1 MEGEAS
7 AVNLTARPEIIT
19 SKPAF
24 LVYLEKIGPF
34 LKTAPVAWKEFWS
47 IGGGRLDPSQIAA
60 MAGLS
65 RIDHNKTGDDAFIY
79 QAGVTLKSK
88 PAQIPPGLQSREL
101 ESDKYALFL
110 LTGSYAQ
117 LPAAYPKAFSILKDA
132 GLEIRDDFCVER
144 YLNTP
149 QDTPEDRL
157 ETEILIPL
165 A

>member
-1 MEGEAS
+1 VEGTAS
-7 AVNLTARPEIIT
+7 VMNLTASPEIIMST
-19 SKPAF
+19 PAF

-34 LKTAPVAWKEFWS
+34 SKTAPLAWKEFWALA
-47 IGGGRLDPSQIAA
+47 GGQFDQTQITG

-65 RIDHNKTGDDAFIY
+65 RIDPAKTGDDAFVY
-79 QAGVTLKSK
+79 QAGITLEPK
-88 PAQIPPGLQSREL
+88 PSGIPRGLQSREL
-101 ESDKYALFL
+101 KSGKYARFL
-110 LTGSYAQ
+110 LTGPYMQ
-117 LPAAYPKAFSILKDA
+117 LPAAYPKAFSILEDLSLA
-132 GLEIRDDFCVER
+132 VRDDFCVER

>member
-34 LKTAPVAWKEFWS
+34 LKTAPVAWREFWS
-47 IGGGRLDPSQIAA
+47 IAGGRFDPSQIAG

-65 RIDHNKTGDDAFIY
+65 HIDHNKTGDDAFIY

-88 PAQIPPGLQSREL
+88 PAQIPSGLQSRQL
-101 ESDKYALFL
+101 ESGKYSRFL
-110 LTGSYAQ
+110 LTGSYSQ

-149 QDTPEDRL
+149 QDTAEDRL